1 MRTIHR
7 LIAAATIPNRA
18 FSKSSNPRR
27 VWYKCDHRQI
37 YEYQSAADEP
47 MKSITSVFLFVGCIF
62 CLPDFSPP
70 FHGVNLGPR
79 LETPSQISVLPH
91 TIPSEPV
98 GRGEAGVLSDA
109 ISLQDQ
115 KPVRLYVVRV
125 VDATS
130 KDPIVRA
137 KIWVEIGEL
146 PDQRNGYTDARG
158 AFTFTWH
165 LTKARIKTHISV
177 EADGYPVIEDFG
189 VLTEERLI
197 QLSKS
202 K

>member
-1 MRTIHR
+1 
-7 LIAAATIPNRA
+7 
-18 FSKSSNPRR
+18 
-27 VWYKCDHRQI
+27 
-37 YEYQSAADEP
+37 
-47 MKSITSVFLFVGCIF
+47 MKSIPSTFLVVGCVL
-62 CLPDFSPP
+62 CLSDFSPP
-70 FHGVNLGPR
+70 AHGVNLDPR
-79 LETPSQISVLPH
+79 LDTPSQTSVLPY
-91 TIPSEPV
+91 TIPSEYV
-98 GRGEAGVLSDA
+98 ESRDFGFSSDA
-109 ISLQDQ
+109 IALQDQ
-115 KPVRLYVVRV
+115 KPVRLYVIRV

-137 KIWVEIGEL
+137 KVWVEIGEL